1 MVNYYA
7 IIKKPLVTENTFDL
21 IEDQSEFTQVL
32 NPDPGMQILLSR
44 PLTPEARVEMLSGIL
59 FTMDTASLEKWIKA
73 LNKEVPDLAPKVA
86 QSLLANQKL
95 EPSSV
100 QESVTLSLLNQLAG
114 NSEAALKLL
123 KEATEKN
130 QKLHGKLAAN
140 LNKVKA
146 GLQQPQV
153 NDKAWQELTEAISE
167 PEGMDENVQEI
178 SDIIRSLL
186 DNKYY
191 AAAGDLISK
200 LQDPLPEHPELITA
214 LAEYA
219 LSQNQKTRAGQLA
232 LLALEKTA
240 GGKSPPENLSSVL
253 LQVDSLEECIQS
265 AQSYLSKHPN
275 HLQTNLVFAEALSR
289 LGNHSSAAKQAQIGS
304 ILNPQDISLHRKL
317 AEYQES
323 IERYDSQ
330 QVMLENELRMAS
342 ESNLKLEKEIEDREK
357 EQKKIALGIIRK
369 NEILSKLKV
378 IIIKLF

>member
-1 MVNYYA
+1 MLNREYSDLVNWPINSFSDLPAELRNQVHQTYQDYENSTDQILSLGDA
-7 IIKKPLVTENTFDL
+7 FQLSLALLGEKNSGKTWQEIIGQLSPQDGWLFPLTCLFDL
-21 IEDQSEFTQVL
+21 VEDQSEFVQAL
-32 NPDPGMQILLSR
+32 NPDPGMQIMLSR
-44 PLTPEARVEMLSGIL
+44 PLTPEAMVEMMSGIL
-59 FTMDTASLEKWIKA
+59 FTMDAANLEKWIKA
-73 LNKEVPDLAPKVA
+73 LNKEVPDLGPKVA
-86 QSLLANQKL
+86 RTLLAKQNP
-95 EPSSV
+95 EPSSI

-123 KEATEKN
+123 KEAADQN

-153 NDKAWQELTEAISE
+153 NDKAWQELTKAISE
-167 PEGMDENVQEI
+167 PEGMAENVQEI

-191 AAAGDLISK
+191 AAAGNLISK

-232 LLALEKTA
+232 LLALEKTD

-253 LQVDSLEECIQS
+253 LQAGNLEECIQS

-275 HLQTNLVFAEALSR
+275 HLQTNLVFAEAL
-289 LGNHSSAAKQAQIGS
+289 
-304 ILNPQDISLHRKL
+304 
-317 AEYQES
+317 
-323 IERYDSQ
+323 
-330 QVMLENELRMAS
+330 
-342 ESNLKLEKEIEDREK
+342 
-357 EQKKIALGIIRK
+357 
-369 NEILSKLKV
+369 
-378 IIIKLF
+378 